1 VPRSH
6 GVLLAR
12 HISKSFAD
20 VVVLDDLSITINP
33 SSKIGLVGPNGVGK
47 STLLQILAGVEEPD
61 EGEVKR
67 TPGDLSVG
75 YLAQARSE
83 TGGRSPGQAARAAI
97 EEIAAA
103 EPDVLVLDEPTNDL
117 DAAGLAHLEQ
127 FVTAHAG
134 GLIAASHD
142 RAFLELM
149 TMTVAF
155 AAETRRVSVFQG
167 GWSEFAAERERTRAR
182 HETSYGSYRAEIDRF
197 EEHAARMRS
206 WQQRGYGQGRKKKK
220 TRDVAKALEQRRG
233 RIEQVEK
240 PWSAWQLQMQ
250 LTSEQR
256 SGDAVASLE
265 RAVIERNGFRLGP
278 LDLELRVG
286 DRLAVTGLNG
296 AGKST
301 LLAGL
306 LGDAP
311 LQAGTRRVGPS
322 TRFSALP
329 QIGGPYAATRATL
342 LEAFCA
348 QTDATV
354 QDARALLAKFALG
367 PGHVTRP
374 CTSLSP
380 GERTRAALAA
390 IVAVSANTLILDEP
404 TNNLDLEAIEQ
415 LESALQTFDGTIVL
429 VSHDRRFLDAFEP
442 TRTLRLDGA
451 TAPIASSN

>member
-1 VPRSH
+1 VPRSQ

-12 HISKSFAD
+12 NISKSFAD

-47 STLLQILAGVEEPD
+47 STLLGILAGAEEPD

-67 TPGDLSVG
+67 TPADLSVG
-75 YLAQARSE
+75 YLAQARPA
-83 TGGRSPGQAARAAI
+83 TDGRSPGQAARAAI
-97 EEIAAA
+97 EEIAAT

-117 DAAGLAHLEQ
+117 DEAGLAYLEQ
-127 FVTAHAG
+127 LVATHAG

-155 AAETRRVSVFQG
+155 EAETRRVSVFQG
-167 GWSEFAAERERTRAR
+167 GWSEFAAEREHTRAR
-182 HETSYGSYRAEIDRF
+182 HQASYGSYRSELERF
-197 EEHAARMRS
+197 DEQAARMRR

-220 TRDVAKALEQRRG
+220 TRDVAKALEQRRS
-233 RIEQVEK
+233 RIEEVEK
-240 PWSAWQLQMQ
+240 PWSAWQLQMK
-250 LTSEQR
+250 LTSGGR
-256 SGDAVASLE
+256 SGDVVVALE
-265 RAVIERNGFRLGP
+265 DAVIERNRFALGP
-278 LDLELRVG
+278 LDLELRFG
-286 DRLAVTGLNG
+286 ERLAVTGPNG

-301 LLAGL
+301 LLSGL

-311 LQAGTRRVGPS
+311 LRAGTRRVGPS
-322 TRFSALP
+322 TRLSTLP
-329 QIGGPYAATRATL
+329 QTGGPFAATRATL

-348 QTDATV
+348 HTDATV

-367 PGHVTRP
+367 PGHVTRL

-390 IVAVSANTLILDEP
+390 IVALGANTLVLDEP

-429 VSHDRRFLDAFEP
+429 VSHDRRFLDAFDP

-451 TAPIASSN
+451 KGQIAT